1 MLRGLYSSATGMR
14 AQEMMIDNTANNLA
28 NVNTNGFKRSMLDFA
43 DLVYTTTT
51 AAGSEIATGQMTPT
65 GLQIGSG
72 VRAVGTNKVFTQGAV
87 QRTDNQLDVA
97 IEGGGFFKVTLPN
110 GEFRYTRDGAFRT
123 DAQGRLVTGDGFL
136 VDGNVTIQD
145 GVDLARVGIGID
157 GTVTGFVAGAG
168 QTVTQLGQIQL
179 VRFPNPAG
187 LSNEGGN
194 LYSETPASGTEV
206 AGVPGT
212 DGMGLLRQG
221 HLEGSN
227 VAVVSEL
234 ISLITAQRAYE
245 INAKAIKAGDEMLST
260 SAQIIR

>member
-14 AQEMMIDNTANNLA
+14 AQEMLIDNTANNLA

-43 DLVYTTTT
+43 DLVYTTQT
-51 AAGSEIATGQMTPT
+51 AAGSEVATGQITPT
-65 GLQIGSG
+65 GLQLGSG
-72 VRAVGTNKVFTQGAV
+72 VRAVGTNKVFAQGTLTPTENA
-87 QRTDNQLDVA
+87 LDVA

-123 DAQGRLVTGDGFL
+123 NAQGQLVTGDGFL
-136 VDGNVTIQD
+136 VDGNVTIAD
-145 GVDLARVGIGID
+145 GIDLNRVGIGID
-157 GTVTGFVAGAG
+157 GTVTGFAAGAG
-168 QTVTQLGQIQL
+168 ETATNLGQIQL

-194 LYSETPASGTEV
+194 LYAATPASGAEV
-206 AGVPGT
+206 AGIAST
-212 DGMGLLRQG
+212 EGLGSLRQG